1 MSYPQSI
8 HKLSIVMHLDEIC
21 AQLKSSKS
29 RFLVLTAET
38 GAGKSTALP
47 IALFKHFAGK
57 ILMTE
62 PRRLSA
68 VAVSTRVSEIIG
80 EEVGETVGYTLHM
93 ESKKSARTR
102 LEVLTEAILTR
113 RLQSDPL
120 LEGVDVV
127 VLDEFHE
134 RSVNMDLAL
143 AFLKQAMELRDD
155 LYVVIMSATID
166 YRSLAD
172 FLDAETMHIQGR
184 LFPVEKEYRVEN
196 VDNCVLSLLTNN
208 QSLGYPQSIH
218 KNVDNLW
225 TNVHNFENS
234 SKVQADTCR
243 KDTILVFL
251 PGIREIQKAKEAIES
266 KLGGTE
272 AEILILHSSIPLSE
286 QKKILSEVPISE
298 PRRVILSS
306 AIAETSLTVP
316 GVSTVVDSGFCRL
329 NRMDVSLGMER
340 LVTERESIF
349 SAEQRAGRAG
359 RTMAGKC
366 IRLWSRSDTLRDST
380 PPEILRTDLA
390 QLVLECAKWGAREPE
405 SLEWL
410 TPPPSSAWQAAR
422 SLLLELGL
430 LDKDGKI
437 TEKGEDA
444 LTLGL
449 TPRLACVA
457 LSAENSIGTVVL
469 FSEYRDAPPQR
480 QRAFEEDLRRR
491 LSRTECR
498 GTGKRE
504 RKRTEEILLSGFPD
518 RIARKVESK
527 GDFTTYQFPS
537 GRKASIKLTNGSEW
551 IVAPKVD
558 AGETTGKIYEYENLD
573 TSFAEKWIQDRAAIE
588 TLTTLDCDMRMRKA
602 EITHY
607 GKIVIKEKKLSATAD
622 DFSDAVCQTLKEK
635 GLHWLPIGKAGEEFL
650 LRAKF
655 YAKNKPDSSLS
666 KKIESLAENADEWLK
681 PFLTSTKLNEK
692 TVLDA
697 LRYHLDGGRID
708 SEAPTEIKLPNGRK
722 RKIVY
727 ERIASS
733 NEGGEERIRPV
744 LEIIIQQIFGC
755 FETPKLLGVPVL
767 LKLLSPARRPL
778 QITEDLEH
786 FWSGAWIEIC
796 KEMKGRYPKHNWDY
810 RIADDSD

>member
-1 MSYPQSI
+1 MSYPQFI
-8 HKLSIVMHLDEIC
+8 HKLPIVIHLDEIC
-21 AQLKSSKS
+21 EKLKSSKS

-38 GAGKSTALP
+38 AAGKSTALP
-47 IALFKHFAGK
+47 VALLKHFKGK

-62 PRRLSA
+62 PRRIST
-68 VAVSTRVSEIIG
+68 VAVSSRIAEIIG
-80 EEVGETVGYTLHM
+80 EEVGKTVGYTLRM
-93 ESKKSARTR
+93 ESKKSAETR

-113 RLQSDPL
+113 KMQADPL
-120 LEGVDVV
+120 LEGVEVV

-134 RSVNMDLAL
+134 RSVNLDLSL

-155 LYVVIMSATID
+155 LYVVVMSATIN
-166 YRSLAD
+166 YRSLAE
-172 FLDAETMHIQGR
+172 FLSAETMQIPGR
-184 LFPVEKEYRVEN
+184 QFPVEIEYRPEN
-196 VDNCVLSLLTNN
+196 VDKCLFSLLTNK
-208 QSLGYPQSIH
+208 QSLVYPQSTH

-225 TNVHNFENS
+225 INDKILENS
-234 SKVQADTCR
+234 SKVQNTECR

-251 PGIREIQKAKEAIES
+251 PGIKEINRAREDIE
-266 KLGGTE
+266 KRLE
-272 AEILILHSSIPLSE
+272 KDQAEVLILHSSIPLSE
-286 QKKILSEVPISE
+286 QKKILSEVPIDE
-298 PRRVILSS
+298 PRRIILSS

-316 GVSTVVDSGFCRL
+316 GVSTVVDTGLCRL
-329 NRMDVSLGMER
+329 NRMDVSLGMEK
-340 LVTERESIF
+340 LVTERESLF

-359 RTMAGKC
+359 RIMAGKC
-366 IRLWSRSDTLRDST
+366 IRLWSKNDILPDST

-390 QLVLECAKWGAREPE
+390 QLVLECAKWGAQDAE
-405 SLEWL
+405 SIDWL
-410 TPPPSSAWQAAR
+410 TPPPSSAWKAAKT
-422 SLLLELGL
+422 LLEELGL
-430 LDKDGKI
+430 LGKNGKI
-437 TEKGEDA
+437 TQKGERA

-449 TPRLACVA
+449 PPRLACVA
-457 LSAENSIGTVVL
+457 LSAENSISTVL
-469 FSEYRDAPPQR
+469 KFSEYKDAPVQR
-480 QRAFEEDLRRR
+480 QKAFQEDLRRR
-491 LSRTECR
+491 LSRTE
-498 GTGKRE
+498 GDWAGKSE
-504 RKRTEEILLSGFPD
+504 KKRTEEILLSGFPD

-588 TLTTLDCDMRMRKA
+588 TLTTLDGDMKMRKA

-635 GLHWLPIGKAGEEFL
+635 GLGWLPLGKTGEDFL

-655 YAKNKPDSSLS
+655 YAKNKPDSNLS
-666 KKIESLAENADEWLK
+666 KKIESLSESADEWLK
-681 PFLTSTKLNEK
+681 PFLTSTKLDEK

-697 LRYHLDGGRID
+697 LRYHLDGGKID
-708 SEAPTEIKLPNGRK
+708 SEAPTEIKLTNGRK

-727 ERIASS
+727 ERIASN
-733 NEGGEERIRPV
+733 NEGGEEKIRPV

-755 FETPKLLGVPVL
+755 FETPKVLGVPVL
-767 LKLLSPARRPL
+767 LRLLSPARRPL